1 MYEDLTAK
9 EMLNKLL
16 EKHYSDAMEAK
27 KAGRPVGWVASNFP
41 QEFIEVFD
49 LDVIYPENQTAAI
62 AARSEA
68 PEMIEESESLGYSSD
83 ICSYARVSLGFLERG
98 YSESSNVPMPD
109 FLLCCNNICNQLIK
123 WFENI
128 SHELNIPL
136 ILVDVP
142 FNNDY
147 EVTESRIEY
156 MKGQVDYLI
165 KSLEEISGKKFD
177 PEKFKKIQEIS
188 NETSRQWRRVE
199 SLAQKEPSPVNG
211 FYLFN
216 YMALMVCARGK
227 ESTRDCI
234 KKYADELEEL
244 YNKGESQYK
253 GEQKHRIMMEGIAC
267 WPYLRH
273 NSKYLNEHGI
283 NLVGSIYIQTWG
295 RIYSSL
301 EEMLY
306 SYSNVPDGIN
316 LERAVDRRLD
326 IARKSKC
333 DGILV
338 HMNRSCKIWD
348 GFLLEMV
355 RRVSE
360 ELDIPYAIFDGD
372 QADPSKFSKAQFETR
387 VQGLNEIMDAR
398 KEVKIND

>member
-27 KAGRPVGWVASNFP
+27 EAGRPVGWVASNFP

-83 ICSYARVSLGFLERG
+83 ICSYARVSLGFLEKG

-372 QADPSKFSKAQFETR
+372 QADPSKLSKAQFETR